1 MANYTTNLN
10 LSVTPEST
18 NKSFKAWRLEMDND
32 SNSNMTKIDAAF
44 GKLNASA
51 TTIPVSGLV
60 SFESESSGLP
70 LRSCIVNIEP
80 HRVNSGIPTL
90 EDPIDVFGCNPI
102 SVWHFSKNYFPNETV
117 TVTKGTG
124 NVTVAFPVPL
134 PAGTYTISFNLTSS
148 FDGSVIIHLVKS
160 DGSLIP
166 TAATPGAKHSF
177 TFSSPASNEVHSVR
191 FYAGDKWATSIENTA
206 TFSDIQVEPGSAATS
221 FEKGTTIFNETLS
234 ELVYGGTLD
243 LISGT
248 LTVTYRYYK
257 PTNWYANMKDSD
269 QIRLSANLPTDYYG
283 ALHVLSNVATS
294 VAYSTEN
301 IQRYGCICWC
311 SYSSI
316 NNTPI
321 TTFTASASKYSDYEA
336 FKQALLDANAY
347 IVYRLASPIVYKFTP
362 NMISTYA
369 GTNHVWSNA
378 GNVSVKYGAYIASL
392 QGELE
397 ALGDK
402 VSDLSA
408 IVETLS
414 ALSDG

>member
-51 TTIPVSGLV
+51 TTIPASGLV

-160 DGSLIP
+160 DGSLIQ